1 MLGLGRALAACS
13 LLLVTSGALAGS
25 VAACAD
31 DTRVNPA
38 FPAGDDAGTGT
49 DGGPT
54 PTADG
59 STAVPVRID
68 DVIEPLRAG
77 SGVPGMAAL
86 VLRDG
91 AVVAEGAAGVRKLG
105 DPTPLTTS
113 DTWYLGTT
121 AETMTA
127 TLAALVVE
135 DGKLSWTSTLA
146 TTLPDVTIH
155 ASYKD
160 VTLEQLLGHR
170 AGAPAT
176 LPAAV
181 DQAMRMPGTAQARRE
196 EAVRSLLAAGPAVA
210 PGSTVLHGD
219 AGYLIAA
226 LMLERATGAAWE
238 DLLRARVFVPLGMSA
253 CRYEPLGTASSV
265 SEPWGHALANGAL
278 APVAPGAAPEPPP
291 AFGPAGRVR
300 CPLRD
305 WAKLAA
311 LHLAG
316 ARAESGLALLDA
328 ASFLKLQTPVLAT
341 QALGWNA
348 VFRTWAG
355 DALAL
360 VEASQNPL
368 FLALMWVAPAR
379 NVAFLVLSNES
390 DGIAASA
397 VDDVVSQLIARF
409 APAANP

>member
-1 MLGLGRALAACS
+1 MPACAVTACSSILAA
-13 LLLVTSGALAGS
+13 LVIFAGGTS
-25 VAACAD
+25 ACTD

-38 FPAGDDAGTGT
+38 FPAADEAGAGP
-49 DGGPT
+49 DGGSGQIAEASAEP
-54 PTADG
+54 
-59 STAVPVRID
+59 PVRID
-68 DVIEPLRAG
+68 DVIEPLRAS
-77 SGVPGMAAL
+77 SGVPGIAAL
-86 VLRDG
+86 VLRNG
-91 AVVAEGAAGVRKLG
+91 TVVAEGAAGVRKLG
-105 DPTPLTTS
+105 DPTPLTTN

-121 AETMTA
+121 VETMTA
-127 TLAALVVE
+127 TLAALVVQE
-135 DGKLSWTSTLA
+135 GKLSWTSTLGA
-146 TTLPDVTIH
+146 ALPDVTMH

-160 VTLEQLLGHR
+160 VTFEQLLAHR

-176 LPAAV
+176 LPTAI

-196 EAVRSLLAAGPAVA
+196 EAVRTMLAAGPAVA
-210 PGSTVLHGD
+210 PGSTVLHSD
-219 AGYLIAA
+219 AGYLMAA
-226 LMLERATGAAWE
+226 LVLERVTGAAWE
-238 DLLRARVFVPLGMSA
+238 DLLRARVFDPLGMSA

-265 SEPWGHALANGAL
+265 SEPWGHALANGVL
-278 APVAPGAAPEPPP
+278 APVAPGTAPEAAP

-305 WAKLAA
+305 WSKLAA
-311 LHLAG
+311 LHLSG
-316 ARAESGLALLDA
+316 ARAEPTALLGA

-360 VEASQNPL
+360 VEASQSPL

-409 APAANP
+409 VPASSP

>member
-1 MLGLGRALAACS
+1 MFRSARALAACS
-13 LLLVTSGALAGS
+13 LLLSTCGGLAGGTI
-25 VAACAD
+25 ACTD

-38 FPAGDDAGTGT
+38 FPTVDEAGAGS
-49 DGGPT
+49 DGGPGQVAEASVE
-54 PTADG
+54 P
-59 STAVPVRID
+59 PVRID
-68 DVIEPLRAG
+68 DVIEPLRAS
-77 SGVPGMAAL
+77 SGVPGIAAL
-86 VLRDG
+86 VVRDG
-91 AVVAEGAAGVRKLG
+91 AVIAEGAAGVRKLG

-121 AETMTA
+121 VETMTA

-135 DGKLSWTSTLA
+135 EGKLSWTSTLGA
-146 TTLPDVTIH
+146 TLPDVMMH

-160 VTLEQLLGHR
+160 VTIEQLLGHR

-176 LPAAV
+176 LPMAV
-181 DQAMRMPGTAQARRE
+181 DQALRMPGAAPARRE
-196 EAVRSLLAAGPAVA
+196 EAARTILAAGPAVA
-210 PGSTVLHGD
+210 PGSTVLHSD

-226 LMLERATGAAWE
+226 LVLERATGAAWE
-238 DLLRARVFVPLGMSA
+238 DLMRARVFEPLGMSA
-253 CRYEPLGTASSV
+253 CRYEPLGTASTV
-265 SEPWGHALANGAL
+265 SEPWGHALANGVL

-305 WAKLAA
+305 WSKLAA
-311 LHLAG
+311 LHLSG
-316 ARAESGLALLDA
+316 ARAEPTALLGA
-328 ASFLKLQTPVLAT
+328 TSFLKLQTPVLAT

-360 VEASQNPL
+360 VEASQSPL

-379 NVAFLVLSNES
+379 NVAFLVVANEA

-409 APAANP
+409 VPAATP

>member
-1 MLGLGRALAACS
+1 MSARAALACS
-13 LLLVTSGALAGS
+13 CLLVALGVLAGG
-25 VAACAD
+25 ATACTD
-31 DTRVNPA
+31 DTRVNSA
-38 FPAGDDAGTGT
+38 FPAGDDAGAAGAE
-49 DGGPT
+49 GGPGAGVDASSL
-54 PTADG
+54 P
-59 STAVPVRID
+59 PVEID

-77 SGVPGMAAL
+77 SGVPGIAAL

-91 AVVAEGAAGVRKLG
+91 AVVAEGVAGVRKLG

-135 DGKLSWTSTLA
+135 DGKLSWTSTLG
-146 TTLPDVTIH
+146 TTLPDVVIH

-160 VTLEQLLGHR
+160 VTLEQLLAHR

-176 LPAAV
+176 LPDAV
-181 DQAMRMPGTAQARRE
+181 DQAMRVPGAAQARRE
-196 EAVRSLLAAGPAVA
+196 EAVRSLLAASPAVA
-210 PGSTVLHGD
+210 PGSTVLHSD
-219 AGYLIAA
+219 AGYLIAS
-226 LMLERATGAAWE
+226 LMLERATATTWE
-238 DLLRARVFVPLGMSA
+238 DLLRARVFDRLGMA
-253 CRYEPLGTASSV
+253 GCRYEPLGAPSSV
-265 SEPWGHALANGAL
+265 LEPWGHAAKNGVL
-278 APVAPGAAPEPPP
+278 EPIAPGSAPEPPP

-305 WAKLAA
+305 WAKLAS

-316 ARAESGLALLDA
+316 ARAEPTPLLGA

-379 NVAFLVLSNES
+379 NVAFLVLLNES
-390 DGIAASA
+390 DGIAAA
-397 VDDVVSQLIARF
+397 AADKVVSELIARF
-409 APAANP
+409 VPAAAQ

>member
-1 MLGLGRALAACS
+1 MLRSARALAACS
-13 LLLVTSGALAGS
+13 LFLLTSGMLAGA

-38 FPAGDDAGTGT
+38 FPAGDEAGAAT
-49 DGGPT
+49 DGGPGPTDGAT
-54 PTADG
+54 PPP
-59 STAVPVRID
+59 PVRID
-68 DVIEPLRAG
+68 DVIAPLRAS
-77 SGVPGMAAL
+77 SGVPGIAAL
-86 VLRDG
+86 VVRNG
-91 AVVAEGAAGVRKLG
+91 VVVAEGAAGVRKLG

-135 DGKLSWTSTLA
+135 DGKLSWTSTLG
-146 TTLPDVTIH
+146 TTLPDLAIQ

-160 VTLEQLLGHR
+160 VTLEQLLAHR

-181 DQAMRMPGTAQARRE
+181 DQAMRMPGAAQVRRQ
-196 EAVRSLLAAGPAVA
+196 EAVATLLAAGPAVTPA
-210 PGSTVLHGD
+210 STVLHSD

-226 LMLERATGAAWE
+226 VMLERATGVAWE
-238 DLLRARVFVPLGMSA
+238 DLLRARVLDPLGMSA
-253 CRYEPLGTASSV
+253 CRYEPLGPAGSV
-265 SEPWGHALANGAL
+265 SEPWGHALENGAL
-278 APVAPGAAPEPPP
+278 VAVAPGASPEPPP

-305 WAKLAA
+305 WSKLAA

-316 ARAESGLALLDA
+316 ARAEPTPLLGA

-368 FLALMWVAPAR
+368 LLALMWVAPAR
-379 NVAFLVLSNES
+379 NVAFLVVSNES
-390 DGIAASA
+390 DGIAAKA

-409 APAANP
+409 VPAGSP